1 MGWLRSKRPDE
12 SALTPRLFRVICS
25 TPTFAGTTK
34 GNSVRRS
41 RLRHLGLAGLL
52 VLGSLTAVG
61 TLPASAA
68 GAPAASVDE
77 RPASAGLLDAMQRDF
92 GLTRDQ
98 AEDRLAAERDATEVE
113 PVARRA
119 AGAAYGGSWFD
130 ADTGRLTVAVT
141 SDAAPSTLSAV
152 RATGAQV
159 RTVEHSAR
167 QLDAAK
173 ARVDRLD
180 APAGVS
186 GWHVDQRAG
195 TVVVDV
201 VASEQADN
209 DVQRFLKQ
217 ARETGPVTVRPV
229 PSAPGTFA
237 AGTVGGDPYYTGNVR
252 CSIGFSVHG
261 GFVTAG
267 HCGRAG
273 AGVSGWDGSYI
284 GTFQGSS
291 FPDNDYAWVSVGSG
305 WWTVP
310 VVLGW
315 GTVSDQL
322 VRGSNVAPVGASI
335 CRSGS
340 TTHWHCGTV
349 LAHNETVNY
358 SDGSVVHQLT
368 KTSVCAEGGDSGGS
382 FISGDQAQG
391 VTSGGWGNC
400 SSGGETWFQPVNE
413 ILNRYGLTLHTA

>member
-1 MGWLRSKRPDE
+1 
-12 SALTPRLFRVICS
+12 
-25 TPTFAGTTK
+25 
-34 GNSVRRS
+34 VRRS
-41 RLRHLGLAGLL
+41 RLRHLGLATLL
-52 VLGSLTAVG
+52 VLGGLTATG

-68 GAPAASVDE
+68 DTPTGSAEDQA
-77 RPASAGLLDAMQRDF
+77 ASAGLLDAMQRDF
-92 GLTRDQ
+92 GLTRAE
-98 AEDRLAAERDATEVE
+98 AEDRLAAERRATDLA
-113 PVARRA
+113 PTARRA
-119 AGAAYGGSWFD
+119 AGDAFGGSWFD
-130 ADTGRLTVAVT
+130 AGRGRLTVAVT
-141 SDAAPSTLSAV
+141 SDASPATVRAV
-152 RATGAQV
+152 AATGAQV

-167 QLDAAK
+167 RLDAAK
-173 ARVDRLD
+173 NRIDRLD

-186 GWHVDQRAG
+186 SWHVDPAANS
-195 TVVVDV
+195 VVVDV
-201 VASEQADN
+201 VRGERGDN
-209 DVQRFLKQ
+209 DVRHFLEQ
-217 ARETGPVTVRPV
+217 AREAGPVTVRTV
-229 PSAPGTFA
+229 ASAPSTFA

-267 HCGRAG
+267 HCGGAG
-273 AGVSGWDGSYI
+273 AAVRGWDGSHI

-291 FPDNDYAWVSVGSG
+291 FPGDDYAWVSVGSG

-322 VRGSNVAPVGASI
+322 VRGSNEAPVGASI

-349 LAHNETVNY
+349 LAKNETVNY
-358 SDGSVVHQLT
+358 SQGAVHQMT

>member
-1 MGWLRSKRPDE
+1 M
-12 SALTPRLFRVICS
+12 
-25 TPTFAGTTK
+25 
-34 GNSVRRS
+34 RRS
-41 RLRHLGLAGLL
+41 RLRHLGLATLL
-52 VLGSLTAVG
+52 VLGGLTATG

-68 GAPAASVDE
+68 GTTPGSVDE
-77 RPASAGLLDAMQRDF
+77 QAASAGLLDAMQRDF
-92 GLTRDQ
+92 GLTRAE
-98 AEDRLAAERDATEVE
+98 AEDRLAAERRATDLA
-113 PVARRA
+113 PTARRA
-119 AGAAYGGSWFD
+119 AGDAFGGSWFD
-130 ADTGRLTVAVT
+130 ARRARLTVAVT
-141 SDAAPSTLSAV
+141 SDASPTTVRAV
-152 RATGAQV
+152 AATGARV

-173 ARVDRLD
+173 NRIDRID

-186 GWHVDQRAG
+186 SWHVDPAANS
-195 TVVVDV
+195 VVVDV
-201 VASEQADN
+201 VRSERGDN
-209 DVQRFLKQ
+209 DVRRFLER
-217 ARETGPVTVRPV
+217 AREAGPVTVRTV
-229 PSAPGTFA
+229 TSAPSTFA

-267 HCGRAG
+267 HCGGAG
-273 AGVSGWDGSYI
+273 AAVRGWDGSHV

-291 FPDNDYAWVSVGSG
+291 FPGNDYAWVSVGSG

-322 VRGSNVAPVGASI
+322 VRGSNEAPVGASI

-349 LAHNETVNY
+349 LAKNETVNY
-358 SDGSVVHQLT
+358 SQGAVHQMT
-368 KTSVCAEGGDSGGS
+368 KTTVCAEGGDSGGS